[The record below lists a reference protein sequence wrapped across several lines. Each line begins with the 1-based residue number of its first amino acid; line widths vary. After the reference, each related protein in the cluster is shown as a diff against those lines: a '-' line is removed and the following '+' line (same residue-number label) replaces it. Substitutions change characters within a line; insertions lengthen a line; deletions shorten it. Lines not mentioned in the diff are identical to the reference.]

1 MSGLV
6 FEGDVI
12 YSTGEYLPAPYI
24 NKVFVDE
31 TEITIENFIFLDDFN
46 DVDLADSNGNIS
58 NSREIYKQQA
68 SGLKY
73 YFLILNDYPFDPQNI
88 YEKLIDKSENPFI
101 LYNLYAKF
109 ASDGFLPEGVM
120 ELKEATPFL
129 SLGVVDLGTPLQ
141 IHTPLAT
148 PSKDFFDEEGNRVTA
163 YKYDTSVGI
172 EEGINSFYVFAF
184 SSTFDY
190 YSDSEILDEDTF
202 NRTLFDL
209 QISDMSYEKVYENGE
224 LALKDALRFYDAN
237 DNLYE
242 KIPLQAVDK
251 SVYKIDLVSHDYIK
265 ENIEDLLSEYSA
277 QYNSET
283 GNDELKNIMNAIY
296 ATLETY
302 YEDYDIVP
310 RLDVIRKTFPDKTP
324 VSTVGKLYKRFSK
337 RIYNINKSIAS
348 AEELF
353 KRITYNSK
361 IVDLRSIQVD
371 GTAAPSY
378 DADSIPDDEYIYT
391 DWKAV
396 RINPGGELQV
406 VFGHFFFDYEKAL
419 RTRTDISRV
428 LDVNKLEEFGYHV
441 PYENYAI
448 DSVNISR
455 KDGTT
460 TDAERGFGL
469 GFGSS
474 PENTVLNMSSIYDIS
489 LKYPYVNVV
498 VFEASTDE
506 GYVIKRLSG
515 AGSTNIE
522 AFASTPYSDS
532 DPIDAEG
539 YVTSLLNRAY
549 TPIYDDV
556 SDIENYRLMC
566 YEFLEYQL
574 KEDTSDYTVT
584 VNLVDTTSELISALS
599 ESAYAAYEAIGEYYE
614 TTQEECVF
622 NSDLGRFNEFFAEGA
637 MAAYLGS
644 PQTAPWYIA
653 PVVYLMQLDLFFN
666 TSFDGDLESIENE
679 AKNITARIN
688 PINGTK
694 DAIEQFYTDFG
705 DLIDKVYGSTG
716 IMSDYSSWPT
726 TSEDTITAVLAMPA
740 SQDVIFEVDSEDV
753 DVVTADRTSSR
764 FSEDVTVAV
773 DATSYQELDES
784 NLTYYGHIYRATI
797 PFSSLTHT
805 PTEMIQAT
813 TVDGDPVTPS
823 LDTENSEITL
833 RYISG
838 LTLGFEMPETTLTFT
853 VGYFYDT

>member
-6 FEGDVI
+6 FEGDIVF
-12 YSTGEYLPAPYI
+12 STGEYLPAPYI
-24 NKVFVDE
+24 NKIFVDE
-31 TEITIENFIFLDDFN
+31 TEITIENFIFLDDYN
-46 DVDLADSNGNIS
+46 DVNLVDSDGNVS
-58 NSREIYKQQA
+58 NSREIYKQQV
-68 SGLKY
+68 SGLNY
-73 YFLILNDYPFDPQNI
+73 YIMLLEGFSEETYESIIKNETNPILFYHQYFEQKDAGSQELDDTAISMYLFDAI
-88 YEKLIDKSENPFI
+88 SE
-101 LYNLYAKF
+101 
-109 ASDGFLPEGVM
+109 S
-120 ELKEATPFL
+120 
-129 SLGVVDLGTPLQ
+129 Q
-141 IHTPLAT
+141 
-148 PSKDFFDEEGNRVTA
+148 KDFFSESGERVTA
-163 YKYDTSVGI
+163 YSTQNLSTNLEPPERGGTFNK
-172 EEGINSFYVFAF
+172 INYVFCF

-190 YSDSEILDEDTF
+190 FSDSQTLDEGTF

-209 QISDMSYEKVYENGE
+209 QIGDVSYEKIYEDGE

-251 SVYKIDLVSHDYIK
+251 SVYKIDLISHDYIK

-348 AEELF
+348 AEGLF

-361 IVDLRSIQVD
+361 IVDLRSIEVGD
-371 GTAAPSY
+371 VSAPSY
-378 DADSIPDDEYIYT
+378 DPLGDLYGEYIYT

-396 RINPGGELQV
+396 RLNPADENHV

-419 RTRTDISRV
+419 RTRTDISKV
-428 LDVNKLEEFGYHV
+428 LDVNKLEEFGLHI
-441 PYENYAI
+441 PYENYTI
-448 DSVNISR
+448 DFVGISR
-455 KDGTT
+455 GDGS
-460 TDAERGFGL
+460 GNG
-469 GFGSS
+469 
-474 PENTVLNMSSIYDIS
+474 VLDMSSVYDTS
-489 LKYPYVNVV
+489 SKYPYVNVT
-498 VFEASTDE
+498 VFKAGTDDDQVEIALSRTDLTYLTNMST
-506 GYVIKRLSG
+506 
-515 AGSTNIE
+515 
-522 AFASTPYSDS
+522 TPYGAANTDTS
-532 DPIDAEG
+532 IMDAGG

-566 YEFLEYQL
+566 YELLEYQL
-574 KEDTSDYTVT
+574 KEDTSGYDVT
-584 VNLVDTTSELISALS
+584 VNLIDTTSELISSLS
-599 ESAYAAYEAIGEYYE
+599 ELAYAAYEAIGEYYE

-637 MAAYLGS
+637 MAAYLDS
-644 PQTAPWYIA
+644 PQTAPWFTA
-653 PVVYLMQLDLFFN
+653 PVIYLMQLDLFFD

-688 PINGTK
+688 PVNGTK

-705 DLIDKVYGSTG
+705 DLIDAIYGSTG

-740 SQDVIFEVDSEDV
+740 SQEVIFEVDSGDAS
-753 DVVTADRTSSR
+753 VTTSSRTSSR

-784 NLTYYGHIYRATI
+784 NDTHYGYIYRATI

-805 PTEMIQAT
+805 PTEMIQAST
-813 TVDGDPVTPS
+813 ADGDSLTPN
-823 LDTENSEITL
+823 LDTENAEITL
-833 RYISG
+833 RYNTGIRAEPG
-838 LTLGFEMPETTLTFT
+838 YYMPETTMTFN
-853 VGYFYDT
+853 VGYFYDL

>member
-24 NKVFVDE
+24 NKMFVYE
-31 TEITIENFIFLDDFN
+31 SEITIENFIFLDDYN
-46 DVDLADSNGNIS
+46 DVDLVDSDGNIS
-58 NSREIYKQQA
+58 NSREEYK
-68 SGLKY
+68 SKVLNDLKY
-73 YFLILNDYPFDPQNI
+73 YILVLKDYPD
-88 YEKLIDKSENPFI
+88 DSSTVKSTEIFEQIVNKTLNPFVFYHGEFEYGPFMI
-101 LYNLYAKF
+101 PNSYYA
-109 ASDGFLPEGVM
+109 
-120 ELKEATPFL
+120 ELREIDTD
-129 SLGVVDLGTPLQ
+129 SVS
-141 IHTPLAT
+141 
-148 PSKDFFDEEGNRVTA
+148 SKDFYDETGNRVTA
-163 YKYDTSVGI
+163 YAVQTSFTI
-172 EEGINSFYVFAF
+172 ESAEADIDHYYVFCFA
-184 SSTFDY
+184 SIFDY
-190 YSDSEILDEDTF
+190 FSDSSQMDADNF
-202 NRTLFDL
+202 NSTLFDL
-209 QISDMSYEKVYENGE
+209 QIGDVSYEKIYENGK
-224 LALKDALRFYDAN
+224 LALKDTLRFYDAG

-310 RLDVIRKTFPDKTP
+310 KLDVIRKSFPDKTP

-348 AEELF
+348 AEGLF

-361 IVDLRSIQVD
+361 IVDLRTIQVD
-371 GTAAPSY
+371 GASDPSY
-378 DADSIPDDEYIYT
+378 DDSLSDDEYIYT

-396 RINPGGELQV
+396 RFDPYDESGESYV

-419 RTRTDISRV
+419 RSRTDISRV
-428 LDVNKLEEFGYHV
+428 LDVNKLEDFGYYV

-448 DSVNISR
+448 DFVGISR
-455 KDGTT
+455 GDGN
-460 TDAERGFGL
+460 GNG
-469 GFGSS
+469 
-474 PENTVLNMSSIYDIS
+474 VLDMSSFYDTS
-489 LKYPYVNVV
+489 SKYPYVNAV
-498 VFEASTDE
+498 VFEAGTDDDYVAKALSLADTNYLAAMSTVP
-506 GYVIKRLSG
+506 YG
-515 AGSTNIE
+515 ATN
-522 AFASTPYSDS
+522 TDS
-532 DPIDAEG
+532 SIMDAGG

-574 KEDTSDYTVT
+574 KEDTSDYIVT

-637 MAAYLGS
+637 MAAYLDS
-644 PQTAPWYIA
+644 PQTAPWFIA
-653 PVVYLMQLDLFFN
+653 PVIYLMQLDLFFD
-666 TSFDGDLESIENE
+666 TSFGGDLESIENE

-688 PINGTK
+688 PVNGTK
-694 DAIEQFYTDFG
+694 DAIEQFYNDFG
-705 DLIDKVYGSTG
+705 ELINAVYGDGG
-716 IMSDYSSWPT
+716 IMSSYSSWPT
-726 TSEDTITAVLAMPA
+726 TSEDAITAVLVMPEA
-740 SQDVIFEVDSEDV
+740 QEVLAEVSSEDV
-753 DVVTADRTSSR
+753 EVTTASRTSFR
-764 FSEDVTVAV
+764 IAEDVTVAV
-773 DATSYQELDES
+773 DATSYDELDDA
-784 NLTYYGHIYRATI
+784 NLTHYGYIYRASI

-805 PTEMIQAT
+805 PTGIIGAT
-813 TVDGDPVTPS
+813 GVADASWSGDSWSPA
-823 LDTENSEITL
+823 LDTEDSEITL
-833 RYISG
+833 RYTTGIREEAG
-838 LTLGFEMPETTLTFT
+838 HYMPETTVTFT
-853 VGYFYDT
+853 VGYTYDL